1 MIMMV
6 GDAKY
11 VLNDG
16 CHAFGRPDLPSKAV
30 SRRTAGQEDW
40 ELGPL
45 FGGEAGLSTGGR
57 VVPQGSDPASS
68 GPGHP
73 LAHGTLGHTERGG
86 NIFLLPPL
94 LIEFP
99 GTEAATFA
107 PVPWLLQC
115 CSFHRDYVTR
125 Y

>member
-1 MIMMV
+1 MIVMV

-11 VLNDG
+11 VLKDDR
-16 CHAFGRPDLPSKAV
+16 HAFGRPDLPSKAV
-30 SRRTAGQEDW
+30 GRRTAGQEGW
-40 ELGPL
+40 ELCPL
-45 FGGEAGLSTGGR
+45 FGGEAGLSTRGR
-57 VVPQGSDPASS
+57 VVPQGSDSARS

-73 LAHGTLGHTERGG
+73 LAHGTLGHAERGG

-99 GTEAATFA
+99 GAEAAAFA
-107 PVPWLLQC
+107 PVSRLLRC
-115 CSFHRDYVTR
+115 CSSHRDYATR